1 MAQQSQEVR
10 QWCAVFAQEDATRDA
25 VGEAGERIFTS
36 MYGWKTDDSLTK
48 LRHARWEIAANN
60 SSVLRPERLPPT
72 ERAAFQHCLGVHLQV
87 MIWKSPNVVHVEPC
101 ECGWFVENGR
111 LSPVMTDMTP
121 APNDLLKYVR
131 CKCKKSSTNPC
142 AVPICVPV
150 ERAGSSV

>member
-36 MYGWKTDDSLTK
+36 MYGWKTYDSLTK

-72 ERAAFQHCLGVHLQV
+72 ERAAFQHCLSASAGYDFEESKCGSRGTVRMWMVRGEWQIV
-87 MIWKSPNVVHVEPC
+87 PC
-101 ECGWFVENGR
+101 HDR
-111 LSPVMTDMTP
+111 
-121 APNDLLKYVR
+121 
-131 CKCKKSSTNPC
+131 
-142 AVPICVPV
+142 AVPAQYQSVFLWK
-150 ERAGSSV
+150 ERAQVCNSMS